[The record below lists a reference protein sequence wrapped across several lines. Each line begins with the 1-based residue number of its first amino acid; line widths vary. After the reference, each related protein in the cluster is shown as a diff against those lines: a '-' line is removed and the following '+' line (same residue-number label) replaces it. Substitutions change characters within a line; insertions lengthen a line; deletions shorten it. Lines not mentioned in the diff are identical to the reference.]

1 MYCVGDR
8 VEYKT
13 ATVKTQSTETF
24 GQFKT
29 GIIEEAF
36 STLDNKSCYWIIGEK
51 ELILGS
57 QIIKKV

>member
-13 ATVKTQSTETF
+13 STLKTQNTERF
-24 GQFKT
+24 GQVKT
-29 GIIEEAF
+29 GIIEEVF
-36 STLDNKSCYWIIGEK
+36 NTLDKKPCYWIIGEK

-57 QIIKKV
+57 QIIRKV